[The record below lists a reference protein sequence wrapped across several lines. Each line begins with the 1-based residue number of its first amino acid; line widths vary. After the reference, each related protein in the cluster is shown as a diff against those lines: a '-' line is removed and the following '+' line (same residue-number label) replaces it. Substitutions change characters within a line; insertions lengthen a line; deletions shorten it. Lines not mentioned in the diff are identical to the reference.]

1 MSNAVVEFILIFY
14 SHLSGVYLYV
24 CSCELFPISSSK
36 DQVVLYQIL
45 GLLQWAER

>member
-24 CSCELFPISSSK
+24 CSYELFPISSSK
-36 DQVVLYQIL
+36 DQAVLCQTQ
-45 GLLQWAER
+45 GLLEWAER